1 MFIETNAMTILV
13 SIPIY
18 ILIGGLI
25 YALSR
30 YILRANAEMAWWDRF
45 WIMIFFGI
53 FWPLGIMFAATF
65 LLMWIFTLPG
75 DFYRKKPDI
84 DTPAAVCLRLSASG
98 ITRKADRRKPQ

>member
-75 DFYRKKPDI
+75 DFYRNRVK
-84 DTPAAVCLRLSASG
+84 R
-98 ITRKADRRKPQ
+98 